1 MVTITKN
8 DGTKDRLCR
17 HFLVIKN
24 DIITIKK

>member
-8 DGTKDRLCR
+8 DGSVDRLCR
-17 HFLVIKN
+17 HFLVITN